1 MYTRPSWDEYFLK
14 ISKLTSERSNCIKR
28 KVGALIVKNNP
39 DKNWN
44 WDTFSKNPNITPSM
58 VRNNPRLPWNWYYLS
73 RNEMN
78 HHPYFCSDQ
87 YCKKQL
93 KKFWEASKEEF
104 IAVTWHP
111 DRVLAGWCLDEDERL
126 AFYGI

>member
-1 MYTRPSWDEYFLK
+1 MTWEIISAHPDQPWDYDYLSGNP
-14 ISKLTSERSNCIKR
+14 IITP
-28 KVGALIVKNNP
+28 LIVKNNP